1 MTAGKFPVDSAGWQG
16 HAVNT
21 FWVPL
26 GVGSLTR
33 KLSGFNVTIMMRR
46 RYFSRRYLSC
56 PSVLEET
63 LESTFGRG
71 ICILRWIFSHLECG
85 VQHVF
90 SERLLWQLR
99 YLRFEFSGR
108 SSSCNAGLR
117 DDVNLLGV
125 INTGGPAVSRKGTVI

>member
-1 MTAGKFPVDSAGWQG
+1 MQLPSPSNHFV
-16 HAVNT
+16 
-21 FWVPL
+21 
-26 GVGSLTR
+26 R
-33 KLSGFNVTIMMRR
+33 KYVTQI
-46 RYFSRRYLSC
+46 
-56 PSVLEET
+56 
-63 LESTFGRG
+63 
-71 ICILRWIFSHLECG
+71 CG

-125 INTGGPAVSRKGTVI
+125 INTGGPAVSQ